1 MCVDND
7 DNGSFHIIVVFNL
20 STLIVMER
28 LEHSSHSSL
37 VHFAAHF
44 DQIPARIYITH
55 WIKC

>member
-28 LEHSSHSSL
+28 LEHICSL